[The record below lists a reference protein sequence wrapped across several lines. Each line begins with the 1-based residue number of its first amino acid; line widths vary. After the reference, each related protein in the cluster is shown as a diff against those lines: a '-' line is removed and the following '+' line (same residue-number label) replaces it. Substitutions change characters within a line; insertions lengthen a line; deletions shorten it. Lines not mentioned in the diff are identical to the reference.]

1 MGTLKSSS
9 LRPTKSKRI
18 HICICIFLLESYFI
32 LVYLAFRHHRWV
44 VHFLIL
50 AATGASVPTTRNI
63 HTYRIVCLF
72 IYQIAWGWMDLA
84 L

>member
-63 HTYRIVCLF
+63 HTYRIVLF
-72 IYQIAWGWMDLA
+72 LYIKLLRGWMDLA